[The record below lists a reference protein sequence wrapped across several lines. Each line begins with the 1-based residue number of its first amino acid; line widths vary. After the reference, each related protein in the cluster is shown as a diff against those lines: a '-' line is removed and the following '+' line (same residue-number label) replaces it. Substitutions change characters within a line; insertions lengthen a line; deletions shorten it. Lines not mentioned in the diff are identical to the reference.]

1 MGSSLTSSCP
11 VPVLRCLVLFD
22 GTNYRDLAPRMC
34 LHMCSLR
41 LWEFLMGDHPCPL
54 SPSAPAQTV
63 ISKKTTADEK
73 QKLLADYDDH
83 LTSYESQFRAYKT
96 WLDEDARADSILAAS
111 MEDRFSADIVEFER
125 AHHM

>member
-1 MGSSLTSSCP
+1 
-11 VPVLRCLVLFD
+11 
-22 GTNYRDLAPRMC
+22 
-34 LHMCSLR
+34 
-41 LWEFLMGDHPCPL
+41 MGDHPCPL